1 MVEGK
6 ECVWREDIK
15 RRPRRGEI
23 FETKKL
29 TCKMM
34 SSPPAIPSVSL
45 GPRSKQKLIYFLFF
59 ISSFLDKNWSKLVI

>member
-1 MVEGK
+1 MCVEGK
-6 ECVWREDIK
+6 WKE
-15 RRPRRGEI
+15 RGVCRG
-23 FETKKL
+23 KVGYLRQRNL

-59 ISSFLDKNWSKLVI
+59 ISSFLDKN